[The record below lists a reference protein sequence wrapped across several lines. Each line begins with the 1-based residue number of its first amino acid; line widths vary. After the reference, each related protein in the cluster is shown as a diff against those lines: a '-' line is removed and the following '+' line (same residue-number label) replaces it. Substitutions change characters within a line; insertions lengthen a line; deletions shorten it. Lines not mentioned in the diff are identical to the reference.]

1 VGCSVFG
8 YYYFKVPGI
17 SVPHGRAPAVA
28 TGIVRSRPDFNV
40 VCYQGDGDLG
50 AIGLNELLQAAN
62 RGENITVLFVNNAI
76 YGMTGGQ
83 MAPTTLPGQKTQT
96 SPYGRSVENEGFPMK
111 ICEMVAALDSPV
123 YVERVALNNP
133 ANIRKAKS
141 ALRKAFTYMR
151 DKKGFSLVEFLSS
164 CPVNL
169 KMSPPESDKWI
180 SEKMISYF
188 PLSKFKDIGAER
200 QPKKNMKPVYDSD
213 IVRDLLYPQEDNFND
228 IEKISEKKDFTI
240 KIKCAGFG
248 GQGILSLGMI
258 IAEAA
263 HQQGF
268 QVTWLPS
275 YGPEMRGGTANCSV
289 VISSKKISSPIIE
302 KADVMIIFSQL
313 AMDKFKNDMEN
324 NGILIYD
331 ENNVNTLK
339 DEPDNYRI
347 FNFNA
352 SEIAKNLGDSRIA
365 NTLMLG
371 ATSHFIK
378 EISRNSFLKAIR
390 KAFANKEHILDLNLR
405 AFGEGQKI
413 AMQRYS
419 KEN

>member
-1 VGCSVFG
+1 
-8 YYYFKVPGI
+8 
-17 SVPHGRAPAVA
+17 
-28 TGIVRSRPDFNV
+28 
-40 VCYQGDGDLG
+40 
-50 AIGLNELLQAAN
+50 
-62 RGENITVLFVNNAI
+62 
-76 YGMTGGQ
+76 
-83 MAPTTLPGQKTQT
+83 
-96 SPYGRSVENEGFPMK
+96 
-111 ICEMVAALDSPV
+111 
-123 YVERVALNNP
+123 
-133 ANIRKAKS
+133 
-141 ALRKAFTYMR
+141 
-151 DKKGFSLVEFLSS
+151 
-164 CPVNL
+164 
-169 KMSPPESDKWI
+169 
-180 SEKMISYF
+180 
-188 PLSKFKDIGAER
+188 
-200 QPKKNMKPVYDSD
+200 
-213 IVRDLLYPQEDNFND
+213 
-228 IEKISEKKDFTI
+228 
-240 KIKCAGFG
+240 
-248 GQGILSLGMI
+248 MI

>member
-1 VGCSVFG
+1 
-8 YYYFKVPGI
+8 
-17 SVPHGRAPAVA
+17 
-28 TGIVRSRPDFNV
+28 
-40 VCYQGDGDLG
+40 
-50 AIGLNELLQAAN
+50 
-62 RGENITVLFVNNAI
+62 
-76 YGMTGGQ
+76 MTGGQ